1 MANLFTGA
9 PNSKLTT
16 TKKTDCHSMLELIA
30 QGKSVDSRW
39 RRQLPEQAIEIGR
52 ATHSYRVPWDGQV
65 SRRHAILKLESTGVR
80 VEKVATA
87 ANPIFFNG
95 NEVESFLLSPGEHF
109 VIGQTTFSLTADKA
123 FVTMDAPNPISQRT
137 FSPELLKQV
146 PYRNAD
152 RRIEILNQLP
162 EIISSAGDVEEL
174 LIRIVNTLF
183 AGVPTSSTIGIVE
196 LQDSDASADSPDSI
210 RVIQWDRRG
219 LDGGD
224 FQPSERLIRQSI
236 ELNETT
242 LHIWNQKRR
251 AQTQYTLDYQNDWAF
266 ACPIISQA
274 SPSWAI
280 YVAGSNHSG
289 DSTIDAGAGESD
301 VQDDVK
307 FCELVGTTLKNLLL
321 VKQLERQQ
329 SSLRSFFSPI
339 VMDAIAGCDPEEVL
353 APRKCDVSVLFCDLR
368 GFSRTSEAMADNLL
382 ELLAR
387 VSDSLGIMTHKI
399 LQTGGVIGDFH
410 GDSAMGF
417 WGWPIEPT
425 KNFENGL
432 AAITAAVEIQAAV
445 AEQLRKTPSLQN
457 FQIGLGIASGEA
469 VAGKIGTRDQVKVT
483 AFGPVVN
490 LASRLEG
497 MSKYF
502 GSCILADGETV
513 ERYNSAIEISGEQ
526 TPARPHPS
534 LRRLGRFQP
543 FGLAGA
549 FDVYQIAGQAIA
561 SGQTL
566 GYEKALQSF
575 ESGDWESAKE
585 ALASLSTED
594 AAVGFLSNYI
604 VDKVRPTSGFD
615 GAIQMVAK

>member
-1 MANLFTGA
+1 
-9 PNSKLTT
+9 
-16 TKKTDCHSMLELIA
+16 MLELIA
-30 QGKSVDSRW
+30 QGTSIDSRW

-52 ATHSYRVPWDGQV
+52 ATSSYRVPWDSQV
-65 SRRHAILKLESTGVR
+65 SRRHAILTPESDGVR
-80 VEKVATA
+80 VEKVEGA
-87 ANPIFFNG
+87 ANPVFFNG
-95 NEVESFLLSPGEHF
+95 NEVDSFLLSPGEHF

-123 FVTMDAPNPISQRT
+123 FVTMDAPSPISQRT

-152 RRIEILNQLP
+152 RRIEILNRIP
-162 EIISSAGDVEEL
+162 EVISSAGDVEEL
-174 LIRIVNTLF
+174 LDRMVNTLI
-183 AGVPTSSTIGIVE
+183 AGIQAASTIGIVQ
-196 LQDSDASADSPDSI
+196 LQNSSNSPADAEDDQDDLSVLETSSKETGGSI

-224 FQPSERLIRQSI
+224 FQPSERLIRQAI

-242 LHIWNQKRR
+242 LHIWNKRKR
-251 AQTQYTLDYQNDWAF
+251 SGAEYTFDYENDWAF
-266 ACPIISQA
+266 ACPIISDA
-274 SPSWAI
+274 SPGWAI
-280 YVAGSNHSG
+280 YVTGSNLSG
-289 DSTIDAGAGESD
+289 GSTIDTGSGEAD
-301 VQDDVK
+301 IQDDVK

-339 VMDAIAGCDPEEVL
+339 VMEAIAGRDPEEVL

-399 LQTGGVIGDFH
+399 LQSGGVIGDFH

-417 WGWPIEPT
+417 WGWPIEPPE
-425 KNFENGL
+425 NSENGRSAIM
-432 AAITAAVEIQAAV
+432 AALEIQAAV
-445 AEQLRKTPSLQN
+445 AQQLRTTPSLQN

-490 LASRLEG
+490 LAARLEG

-502 GSCILADGETV
+502 GSCILADGATV
-513 ERYNSAIEISGEQ
+513 ERFRAAPASISDTESIQ
-526 TPARPHPS
+526 ALP
-534 LRRLGRFQP
+534 RRLGKFQP
-543 FGLAGA
+543 FGLEGT
-549 FDVYQIAGQAIA
+549 FDVYQVVDE
-561 SGQTL
+561 TL
-566 GYEKALQSF
+566 VSDVALGGYQKALQSF
-575 ESGDWESAKE
+575 ESGDWDSARE
-585 ALASLSTED
+585 QLQSLSAQD
-594 AAVGFLSNYI
+594 VAVAFLSNYI
-604 VDKVRPTSGFD
+604 TDQNSPSSDFQGVIRMMTK
-615 GAIQMVAK
+615 

>member
-1 MANLFTGA
+1 
-9 PNSKLTT
+9 
-16 TKKTDCHSMLELIA
+16 MLELIA
-30 QGKSVDSRW
+30 QGTSVDSRW
-39 RRQLPEQAIEIGR
+39 RRQLPGQAIEIGR
-52 ATHSYRVPWDGQV
+52 ATHSYRVPWDSQI
-65 SRRHAILKLESTGVR
+65 SRRHVVLTPESNGVR
-80 VEKVATA
+80 VEKIAEASNSV
-87 ANPIFFNG
+87 FFNG
-95 NEVESFLLSPGEHF
+95 SEVASFLLMPGEHF

-123 FVTMDAPNPISQRT
+123 FVTMDAPSPISQRT

-152 RRIEILNQLP
+152 RRIEILNRLP
-162 EIISSAGDVEEL
+162 EVISSAGDVEEL
-174 LIRIVNTLF
+174 LIRMVNTLI
-183 AGVPTSSTIGIVE
+183 AGVPTSSTIGIVQ
-196 LQDSDASADSPDSI
+196 LQSEDDSDTTGPI

-224 FQPSERLIRQSI
+224 FQPSERLIRQAI

-242 LHIWNQKRR
+242 LHIWNQRKR
-251 AQTQYTLDYQNDWAF
+251 TQPEYTFDYENDWAF
-266 ACPIISQA
+266 ACPIVSDA
-274 SPSWAI
+274 SPGWAI
-280 YVAGSNHSG
+280 YVAGSNLAG
-289 DSTIDAGAGESD
+289 GSTIDTGSGEAD

-339 VMDAIAGCDPEEVL
+339 VMEAIAGRDPEEVL
-353 APRKCDVSVLFCDLR
+353 KPRKCDVSVLFCDLR

-417 WGWPIEPT
+417 WGWPIEPS
-425 KNFENGL
+425 KNSENGR

-445 AEQLRKTPSLQN
+445 AEQLRTTPSLQK
-457 FQIGLGIASGEA
+457 FQIGLGIASGQA

-502 GSCILADGETV
+502 GSSILADGATV
-513 ERYNSAIEISGEQ
+513 ERFNSADSVAAGE
-526 TPARPHPS
+526 PS
-534 LRRLGRFQP
+534 AGDRAMPRRLGKFQP
-543 FGLAGA
+543 FGLEGV
-549 FDVYQIAGQAIA
+549 FDVYQIVGPGVISDDA
-561 SGQTL
+561 L
-566 GYEKALQSF
+566 VGYDDALKSF
-575 ESGDWESAKE
+575 ESGDWGLAKQKLE
-585 ALASLSTED
+585 SLSVGDVAT
-594 AAVGFLSNYI
+594 GFLLKYI
-604 VDKVRPTSGFD
+604 DQLDSPRDDFAGVIRMNVK
-615 GAIQMVAK
+615 

>member
-1 MANLFTGA
+1 
-9 PNSKLTT
+9 
-16 TKKTDCHSMLELIA
+16 MLELIA

-52 ATHSYRVPWDGQV
+52 ATNSYRVPWDSQV
-65 SRRHAILKLESTGVR
+65 SRRHAVLKPESNGVR
-80 VEKVATA
+80 VEKLAAA
-87 ANPIFFNG
+87 ANPVFFNG
-95 NEVESFLLSPGEHF
+95 NEVDSFLLMPGQHF

-123 FVTMDAPNPISQRT
+123 FVSMDAPSPISQRT

-152 RRIEILNQLP
+152 RRIEILNRLP
-162 EIISSAGDVEEL
+162 EVISSAGDVEEL
-174 LIRIVNTLF
+174 LIRMVNTLL
-183 AGVPTSSTIGIVE
+183 AGVLTSSTVGIVQ
-196 LQDSDASADSPDSI
+196 LQDPDANEESTDSI

-242 LHIWNQKRR
+242 LHIWNQRKRTE
-251 AQTQYTLDYQNDWAF
+251 TQYTFDYQNDWAF
-266 ACPIISQA
+266 ACPIVSEA
-274 SPSWAI
+274 SPGWAI
-280 YVAGSNHSG
+280 YVAGSNLSG
-289 DSTIDAGAGESD
+289 DSTVDAGSGEPD

-339 VMDAIAGCDPEEVL
+339 VMDAIAGRDPEEVL

-399 LQTGGVIGDFH
+399 LKTGGVIGDFH

-425 KNFENGL
+425 ENFENGL

-445 AEQLRKTPSLQN
+445 AEQLRTTPSLQN

-469 VAGKIGTRDQVKVT
+469 VAGKIGTLDQVKVT

-513 ERYNSAIEISGEQ
+513 QRYNSAIENSADE
-526 TPARPHPS
+526 TPASQHSIP
-534 LRRLGRFQP
+534 RRLGKFQP
-543 FGLAGA
+543 FGLERVL
-549 FDVYQIAGQAIA
+549 DVYQIVGHGAVSSEA
-561 SGQTL
+561 TE
-566 GYEKALQSF
+566 GYENALQSF
-575 ESGDWESAKE
+575 ESGDWESAKKQLD
-585 ALASLSTED
+585 ALD
-594 AAVGFLSNYI
+594 AQDVAVGFLSSYVSDQASPASDFQGVI
-604 VDKVRPTSGFD
+604 RM
-615 GAIQMVAK
+615 AAK